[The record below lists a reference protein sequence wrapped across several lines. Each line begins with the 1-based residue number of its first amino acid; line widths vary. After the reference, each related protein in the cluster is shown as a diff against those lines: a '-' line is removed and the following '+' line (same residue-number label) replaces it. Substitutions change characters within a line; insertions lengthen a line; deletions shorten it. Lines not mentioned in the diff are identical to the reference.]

1 MAAPKIKIILYR
13 SKPKSDGTY
22 PLVLR
27 ITKDRIR
34 KYIFTKYNV
43 SEEHWDAVAC
53 KVTHKH
59 PNSLRLNNLLNKKLA
74 EAEDIIIDMDR
85 EKKNLNS
92 GQLKQ
97 KIKGELNGSFYALSV
112 EHLKNKKSVGKINQ
126 FISDKSKFVAFRD
139 FLIHE
144 GMGKDILTKNE
155 NDELVTVRDI
165 SISEVNI
172 SFVKKYKT
180 FLEIKGLGET
190 TVYHRLNAVRRLYN
204 KAIEDDLIDGKDY
217 PFGKGKKK
225 LQLKPGESLKIG
237 LDEDELSALE
247 AVEINK
253 KNSDLIKE
261 IKKEVTFIRDLEA
274 RISSLIDSR
283 NAFIFSYSF
292 AGMRCGDVCSARRS
306 DFKNGRYYYV
316 MGKNSKPVSV
326 PVPEEVDSI
335 LKYYQKKDPDNEF
348 VFPFLRNVNFNDPE
362 KLATKVNTSN
372 VRINNDLKIL
382 AKVAGINK
390 KVSMHI
396 ARHTFGN
403 HSKGEIP
410 PEVLQILYR
419 HSSITTTINYQKNW
433 IHDKVDEGLLK
444 IVNLRKRKQGKDSA
458 A

>member
-1 MAAPKIKIILYR
+1 MAAPKIKIILYK

-43 SEEHWDAVAC
+43 SEEQWDAVAC
-53 KVTHKH
+53 KVTNKH

-74 EAEDIIIDMDR
+74 EAEDILIDMDR

-97 KIKGELNGSFYALSV
+97 KIKGELNGSVYALSI
-112 EHLKNKKSVGKINQ
+112 EYLKNKKSLGKINQ
-126 FISDKSKFVAFRD
+126 YTSDKSKFAALRE
-139 FLIHE
+139 FLAYE
-144 GMGKDILTKNE
+144 GIGKDIQAKNE
-155 NDELVTVRDI
+155 TGEIVNVRDI

-172 SFVKKYKT
+172 SFVKRYKT
-180 FLEIKGLGET
+180 FLEIQGKGET

-204 KAIEDDLIDGKDY
+204 MAIEDELVDGKDY

-225 LQLKPGESLKIG
+225 LQLKPGESLRIG

-247 AVEINK
+247 AIEIIKN
-253 KNSDLIKE
+253 NSDLIDAIKE
-261 IKKEVTFIRDLEA
+261 EVTFIRDVEA
-274 RISSLIDSR
+274 RLSSLIDSR

-292 AGMRCGDVCSARRS
+292 AGMRVSDVCKARRS

-316 MGKNSKPVSV
+316 MGKNSKPVSI

-335 LKYYQKKDPDNEF
+335 LKYYEKKDPDNEF
-348 VFPFLRNVNFNDPE
+348 VFPFLRDADFNDPE
-362 KLATKVNTSN
+362 DLATKINTAN
-372 VRINNDLKIL
+372 QKINKDLKIL
-382 AKVAGINK
+382 TKVAGIKK

-410 PEVLQILYR
+410 AEVLQILYR

-444 IVNLRKRKQGKDSA
+444 IVNLRKRKQGKNSA